1 MLGTAS
7 GQAQWT
13 EPRTASLAQA
23 DSTGIVGWR
32 VSTFLEELCWPKG
45 IQKQTGV
52 ERDDFTSTEVTNPEI
67 YTASDSLWQTGF
79 FFFQIFFF
87 KKYYHEHKLNI
98 IEL

>member
-32 VSTFLEELCWPKG
+32 LSTLLEELCWPKG

-52 ERDDFTSTEVTNPEI
+52 ERDDFTSTEVTNTEI
-67 YTASDSLWQTGF
+67 YTASDCLANWVF
-79 FFFQIFFF
+79 FSRYSFLKSITMNTSFI
-87 KKYYHEHKLNI
+87 
-98 IEL
+98 